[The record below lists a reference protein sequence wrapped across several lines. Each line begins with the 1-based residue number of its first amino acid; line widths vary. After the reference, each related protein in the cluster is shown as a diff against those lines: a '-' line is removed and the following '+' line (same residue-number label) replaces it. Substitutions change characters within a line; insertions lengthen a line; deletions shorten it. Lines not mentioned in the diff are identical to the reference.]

1 MFLKLLRKKMV
12 KTAKESMQQQASTS
26 EIYGKMHQVFIEMD
40 SAPSVS
46 DLIPLFCFWET
57 EVLAICNK
65 CEIDCNYCLLENQ
78 KQMWFW

>member
-46 DLIPLFCFWET
+46 DLIPLFCF
-57 EVLAICNK
+57 
-65 CEIDCNYCLLENQ
+65 
-78 KQMWFW
+78 